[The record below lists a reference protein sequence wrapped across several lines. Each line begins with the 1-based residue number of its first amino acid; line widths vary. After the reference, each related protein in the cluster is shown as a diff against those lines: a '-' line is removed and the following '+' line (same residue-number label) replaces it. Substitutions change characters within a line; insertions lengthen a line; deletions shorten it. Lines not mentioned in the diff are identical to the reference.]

1 MKTLRIGAIIVGG
14 LLLLVLLAVFTVWML
29 GGMAINKRYT
39 APVTGLSHSAD
50 ADVIARGQHLA
61 KITGCNGCHGQ
72 GMLGQIF
79 VELPD
84 GTRFVTPNVPVIAAL
99 YTDEDLARVLRY
111 GVRPDG
117 KSVLVMPSEA
127 FFAMPDEDLVAVLSY
142 IRSLDVEANDLPSSK
157 FGLLVRGMLAAGE
170 VKTAAASIGDMETQ
184 PVYDFASELDRGAY
198 LATIACAEC
207 HGLDLKGQSLGEM
220 PTPDLVV
227 GAAYS
232 PEEFTRLMET
242 GVGVGDRDLGLMSI
256 VAKDRFSHFTETE
269 LGDLHAYLIHRA
281 ETLE

>member
-1 MKTLRIGAIIVGG
+1 MKILRIGAIIAGG
-14 LLLLVLLAVFTVWML
+14 LILLVLLAAFAVWML
-29 GGMAINKRYT
+29 GGMAISKRYS
-39 APVTGLSHSAD
+39 APVTGLSHISD
-50 ADVIARGQHLA
+50 VDVIARGRHLSD
-61 KITGCNGCHGQ
+61 ITGCNGCHGE

-84 GTRFVTPNVPVIAAL
+84 GTRLVTPNVPAIAAM
-99 YTDEDLARVLRY
+99 YSDEDLARVLRY

-117 KSVLVMPSEA
+117 TSVFVMPSDA
-127 FFAMPDEDLVAVLSY
+127 FFAMPDEDLIAVLSY
-142 IRSLDVEANDLPSSK
+142 IRTLPVEANDLPSSK
-157 FGLLVRGMLAAGE
+157 FGLLVRSMLVAGE
-170 VKTAAASIGDMETQ
+170 VKAAAESIGHMSTQ
-184 PVYDFASELDRGAY
+184 PAYEFTPGLDRGAY
-198 LATIACAEC
+198 IARIACAEC

-232 PEEFTRLMET
+232 PEEFASLMKT
-242 GVGVGDRDLGLMSI
+242 GIGVGERDLGLMSV
-256 VAKDRFSHFTETE
+256 VAKDRFSNLSAAE